1 MQGSAPPRD
10 NSPVVYLTAKSALA
24 VAARLGSVTTAA
36 SPTPRQMTVIYNRE
50 DKIFRGVVTSGALVS
65 LIVLGLIGL
74 FLFLRGAEIF
84 RDNGLMF
91 ITGANWTV
99 GSEDGIIPNDFSIGA
114 MLVGTIVVSF
124 IAVIVAFPLAVG
136 GALYLEFYAPRGIRR
151 ILVTLLDLAA
161 SIPSLIFG
169 LWGIQ
174 VFTSFGERW
183 AVFINHWLD
192 FIPLFG
198 VEYENFGRS
207 PFIAGCVLGSLIVP
221 ITTSV
226 AREVYSRTPRDLVDT
241 CYALGGTKWGAIRS
255 VVIPYGKSGVIG
267 GAMLGLGRALGE
279 TVAVYLLL
287 NLVFR
292 YNFRILESE
301 GGNVASLIAT
311 KFGDATPYELKAL
324 VAAGFVLFLLTLV
337 VNMTATTI
345 VQRSTP
351 RA

>member
-1 MQGSAPPRD
+1 
-10 NSPVVYLTAKSALA
+10 
-24 VAARLGSVTTAA
+24 
-36 SPTPRQMTVIYNRE
+36 MTVIYNRE
-50 DKIFRGVVTSGALVS
+50 DKIFRGVVTGGALTS
-65 LIVLGLIGL
+65 LLVLGAIGI

-84 RDNGLMF
+84 RDNGLRF
-91 ITGANWTV
+91 ITGTNWTV
-99 GSEDGIIPNDFSIGA
+99 GSGDGIIPDDFSIGA
-114 MLVGTIVVSF
+114 MLAGT
-124 IAVIVAFPLAVG
+124 VIVSLIALIIAFPLAIG
-136 GALYLEFYAPRGIRR
+136 GALYLEFYAPRSLRKP
-151 ILVTLLDLAA
+151 LVTMLDLAA

-183 AVFINHWLD
+183 AILINNWLG
-192 FIPLFG
+192 FIPIFD
-198 VEYENFGRS
+198 VQFENFGRS
-207 PFIAGCVLGSLIVP
+207 PFIAGCVLGSLIIP

-226 AREVYSRTPRDLVDT
+226 AREVYSRTPRDLIDT

-311 KFGDATPYELKAL
+311 KFGEATDYEIKAL

>member
-1 MQGSAPPRD
+1 
-10 NSPVVYLTAKSALA
+10 
-24 VAARLGSVTTAA
+24 VTTVDT
-36 SPTPRQMTVIYNRE
+36 PTPREMTVIYNRE
-50 DKIFRGVVTSGALVS
+50 DKIFRGVVTGGALTS
-65 LIVLGLIGL
+65 LLVLGAIGI

-84 RDNGLMF
+84 RDNGLRF
-91 ITGANWTV
+91 ITGTNWTV
-99 GSEDGIIPNDFSIGA
+99 GSGDGIIPDDFSIGA
-114 MLVGTIVVSF
+114 MLAGT
-124 IAVIVAFPLAVG
+124 VIVSLIALIIAFPLAIG
-136 GALYLEFYAPRGIRR
+136 GALYLEFYAPRSLRKP
-151 ILVTLLDLAA
+151 LVTMLDLAA

-183 AVFINHWLD
+183 AILINNWLG
-192 FIPLFG
+192 FIPIFD
-198 VEYENFGRS
+198 VQFENFGRS
-207 PFIAGCVLGSLIVP
+207 PFIAGCVLGSLIIP

-226 AREVYSRTPRDLVDT
+226 AREVYSRTPRDLIDT

-311 KFGDATPYELKAL
+311 KFGEATDYEIKAL

>member
-1 MQGSAPPRD
+1 M
-10 NSPVVYLTAKSALA
+10 
-24 VAARLGSVTTAA
+24 TTET
-36 SPTPRQMTVIYNRE
+36 PTPREVTVIYNRE
-50 DKIFRGVVTSGALVS
+50 DRIFRGVVTGGALTS
-65 LIVLGLIGL
+65 LVVLGLIGL
-74 FLFLRGAEIF
+74 FLFMRGAQIF
-84 RDNGLMF
+84 GDKGIRF
-91 ITGANWTV
+91 ITGTNWTA
-99 GSEDGIIPNDFSIGA
+99 GSGDGVIPDDFSIGA
-114 MLVGTIVVSF
+114 MLVGTIVVSL
-124 IAVIVAFPLAVG
+124 IALVIALPLAIG
-136 GALYLEFYAPRGIRR
+136 GALYLEFYAPQKVRG

-183 AVFINHWLD
+183 AVLINDWLGW
-192 FIPLFG
+192 IPIFG
-198 VEYENFGRS
+198 VEFDNFGRS
-207 PFIAGCVLGSLIVP
+207 PFVAGCVLGSLIVP

-241 CYALGGTKWGAIRS
+241 CYALGGSKWGAIRA

-311 KFGDATPYELKAL
+311 KFGEATEYELKAL

-345 VQRSTP
+345 VQKSTP

>member
-1 MQGSAPPRD
+1 
-10 NSPVVYLTAKSALA
+10 
-24 VAARLGSVTTAA
+24 
-36 SPTPRQMTVIYNRE
+36 MTVIYNRE
-50 DKIFRGVVTSGALVS
+50 DKIFRGIVASGALTS
-65 LIVLGLIGL
+65 LVVLGLIGI
-74 FLFLRGAEIF
+74 FLFWRGAEIF
-84 RDNGLMF
+84 RDNGIKF
-91 ITGANWTV
+91 ITGTNWTV
-99 GSEDGIIPNDFSIGA
+99 GSEDGIIPNDLSIGA
-114 MLVGTIVVSF
+114 MLVGTVVV
-124 IAVIVAFPLAVG
+124 AVIALIIAFPLAVG
-136 GALYLEFYAPRGIRR
+136 GALYLEFYAPRVLRKA
-151 ILVTLLDLAA
+151 LVTLLDLAA

-169 LWGIQ
+169 LWGIEI
-174 VFTSFGERW
+174 FTRFGERW
-183 AVFINHWLD
+183 AILLNKWLN
-192 FIPLFG
+192 FIPIFK
-198 VEYENFGRS
+198 VEFENFGRS
-207 PFIAGCVLGSLIVP
+207 PFIAGCVLASLIVP

-226 AREVYSRTPRDLVDT
+226 AREVYSRTPRDLIDT
-241 CYALGGTKWGAIRS
+241 CYALGGSKWGAIRS

-292 YNFRILESE
+292 YSFRILESE

-311 KFGDATPYELKAL
+311 KFGEATEYELKAL

>member
-1 MQGSAPPRD
+1 MIA
-10 NSPVVYLTAKSALA
+10 TE
-24 VAARLGSVTTAA
+24 T
-36 SPTPRQMTVIYNRE
+36 PTPRQLTVIYNRE
-50 DKIFRGVVTSGALVS
+50 DKIFRGVVTAGALTS
-65 LIVLGLIGL
+65 LVVLGLIGL
-74 FLFLRGAEIF
+74 FLFMRGAQIF
-84 RDNGLMF
+84 SDKGIRF
-91 ITGANWTV
+91 ITGTNWTA
-99 GSEDGIIPNDFSIGA
+99 GSGDGVIPDDFSIGA
-114 MLVGTIVVSF
+114 MLVGTIMVSLIALV
-124 IAVIVAFPLAVG
+124 IAVPLAIG
-136 GALYLEFYAPRGIRR
+136 GALYLEFYAPRRVRG

-169 LWGIQ
+169 LWGIEI
-174 VFTSFGERW
+174 FTGFGERW
-183 AVFINHWLD
+183 AVLINNWLN
-192 FIPLFG
+192 FIPIFD
-198 VEYENFGRS
+198 VEFDNFGRS
-207 PFIAGCVLGSLIVP
+207 PFIAGCVLGSLIIP

-241 CYALGGTKWGAIRS
+241 CYALGGSKWGAIRA

-311 KFGDATPYELKAL
+311 KFGEATEYELKAL

>member
-1 MQGSAPPRD
+1 
-10 NSPVVYLTAKSALA
+10 
-24 VAARLGSVTTAA
+24 
-36 SPTPRQMTVIYNRE
+36 MTVIYNRD
-50 DKIFRGVVTSGALVS
+50 DKIFRGIVASGALTS
-65 LIVLGLIGL
+65 LVVLGLIGI
-74 FLFLRGAEIF
+74 FLFWRGAEIF
-84 RDNGLMF
+84 RDNGIKF
-91 ITGANWTV
+91 ITGTNWTV
-99 GSEDGIIPNDFSIGA
+99 GSEDGIIPNDLSIGA
-114 MLVGTIVVSF
+114 MLVGTVVV
-124 IAVIVAFPLAVG
+124 AVIALFIAFPLAVG
-136 GALYLEFYAPRGIRR
+136 GALYLEFYAPRTLRKP
-151 ILVTLLDLAA
+151 LVTLLDLAA

-169 LWGIQ
+169 LWGIEI
-174 VFTSFGERW
+174 FTRFGERW
-183 AVFINHWLD
+183 AILINKWLN
-192 FIPLFG
+192 FIPIFN
-198 VEYENFGRS
+198 VEFENFGRS
-207 PFIAGCVLGSLIVP
+207 PFIAGCVLASLIVP

-226 AREVYSRTPRDLVDT
+226 AREVYSRTPHDLIDT
-241 CYALGGTKWGAIRS
+241 CYALGGSKWGAIRS

-292 YNFRILESE
+292 YSFRILESE

-311 KFGDATPYELKAL
+311 KFGEATEYELKAL

>member
-1 MQGSAPPRD
+1 RE
-10 NSPVVYLTAKSALA
+10 
-24 VAARLGSVTTAA
+24 
-36 SPTPRQMTVIYNRE
+36 MTVIYNRD
-50 DKIFRGVVTSGALVS
+50 DKIFRGIVTSGALTS
-65 LIVLGLIGL
+65 LVVLGAIGL
-74 FLFLRGAEIF
+74 FLFLRGAQIF
-84 RDNGLMF
+84 SDNGLNF
-91 ITGANWTV
+91 LVGSNWTA
-99 GSEDGIIPNDFSIGA
+99 GSEDGLIPNDFSIGP
-114 MLVGTIVVSF
+114 MLVGTIVVSI
-124 IAVIVAFPLAVG
+124 IALVVAFPLAIG
-136 GALYLEFYAPRGIRR
+136 GALYLEFYAPQVVRKP
-151 ILVTLLDLAA
+151 LVTLLDLAA

-169 LWGIQ
+169 LWGVQI
-174 VFTSFGERW
+174 FSSFGERW
-183 AVFINHWLD
+183 ATLLNDRLG
-192 FIPLFG
+192 FIPIFG
-198 VEYENFGRS
+198 VEFENFGRS
-207 PFIAGCVLGSLIVP
+207 PFIAGCVLASLIIP

-241 CYALGGTKWGAIRS
+241 CYALGGSKWGAIRA
-255 VVIPYGKSGVIG
+255 VVIPYGRSGVIG

-311 KFGDATPYELKAL
+311 KFGEATDYELQAL

-345 VQRSTP
+345 VQRNTP

>member
-1 MQGSAPPRD
+1 M
-10 NSPVVYLTAKSALA
+10 TA
-24 VAARLGSVTTAA
+24 TET
-36 SPTPRQMTVIYNRE
+36 PTPRQLTVIYNRE
-50 DKIFRGVVTSGALVS
+50 DKIFRGVVTTGALTS
-65 LIVLGLIGL
+65 LVVLGLIGL
-74 FLFLRGAEIF
+74 FLFLRGAQIF
-84 RDNGLMF
+84 SDKGIRF
-91 ITGANWTV
+91 ITGTNWTA
-99 GSEDGIIPNDFSIGA
+99 GSGDGVIPDDFSIGA
-114 MLVGTIVVSF
+114 MLVGTIVVSL
-124 IAVIVAFPLAVG
+124 IAIIIALPLAIG
-136 GALYLEFYAPRGIRR
+136 GALYLEYYAPRRIRGTL
-151 ILVTLLDLAA
+151 ITLLDLAA

-169 LWGIQ
+169 LWGIEI
-174 VFTSFGERW
+174 FTGFGERW
-183 AVFINHWLD
+183 AVLINTWLN
-192 FIPLFG
+192 FIPIFD
-198 VEYENFGRS
+198 VEFENFGRS

-241 CYALGGTKWGAIRS
+241 CYALGGTKWGAIRT
-255 VVIPYGKSGVIG
+255 VVMPYGKSGVIG

-311 KFGDATPYELKAL
+311 KFGEATEYELKAL

>member
-1 MQGSAPPRD
+1 
-10 NSPVVYLTAKSALA
+10 
-24 VAARLGSVTTAA
+24 
-36 SPTPRQMTVIYNRE
+36 MTVIYNRE
-50 DKIFRGVVTSGALVS
+50 DKIFRGIVASGALTS
-65 LIVLGLIGL
+65 LVVLGLIGI
-74 FLFLRGAEIF
+74 FLFWRGAEIF
-84 RDNGLMF
+84 RDNGIKF
-91 ITGANWTV
+91 ITGTNWTV
-99 GSEDGIIPNDFSIGA
+99 GSEDGIIPNDLSIGA
-114 MLVGTIVVSF
+114 MLIGTVVV
-124 IAVIVAFPLAVG
+124 AVIALIIAFPLAVG
-136 GALYLEFYAPRGIRR
+136 GALYLEFYAPRVLRKA
-151 ILVTLLDLAA
+151 LVTLLDLAA

-169 LWGIQ
+169 LWGIEI
-174 VFTSFGERW
+174 FTRFGERW
-183 AVFINHWLD
+183 AILLNKWLN
-192 FIPLFG
+192 FIPIFK
-198 VEYENFGRS
+198 VEFENFGRS
-207 PFIAGCVLGSLIVP
+207 PFIAGCVLASLIVP

-226 AREVYSRTPRDLVDT
+226 AREVYSRTPRDLIDT
-241 CYALGGTKWGAIRS
+241 CYALGGSKWGAIRS

-292 YNFRILESE
+292 YSFRILESE

-311 KFGDATPYELKAL
+311 KFGEATEYELKAL

>member
-1 MQGSAPPRD
+1 
-10 NSPVVYLTAKSALA
+10 
-24 VAARLGSVTTAA
+24 
-36 SPTPRQMTVIYNRE
+36 MTVIYNRE
-50 DKIFRGVVTSGALVS
+50 DKIFRGVVTAGALTS
-65 LIVLGLIGL
+65 LVVLGLIGL
-74 FLFLRGAEIF
+74 FLFLRGAQIF
-84 RDNGLMF
+84 SDKGIRF
-91 ITGANWTV
+91 ITGTNWTA
-99 GSEDGIIPNDFSIGA
+99 GSGDGVIPDDFSIGA
-114 MLVGTIVVSF
+114 MLVGTIVVSL
-124 IAVIVAFPLAVG
+124 IAIIIALPLAIG
-136 GALYLEFYAPRGIRR
+136 GALYLEYYAPRRIRGTL
-151 ILVTLLDLAA
+151 ITLLDLAA

-169 LWGIQ
+169 LWGIEI
-174 VFTSFGERW
+174 FTGFGERW
-183 AVFINHWLD
+183 AVLINTWLN
-192 FIPLFG
+192 FIPIFD
-198 VEYENFGRS
+198 VEFENFGRS

-241 CYALGGTKWGAIRS
+241 CYALGGTKWGAIRT
-255 VVIPYGKSGVIG
+255 VVMPYGKSGVIG

-311 KFGDATPYELKAL
+311 KFGEATEYELKAL

>member
-1 MQGSAPPRD
+1 
-10 NSPVVYLTAKSALA
+10 
-24 VAARLGSVTTAA
+24 
-36 SPTPRQMTVIYNRE
+36 MTVIYNRE
-50 DKIFRGVVTSGALVS
+50 DRIFRGVVATGALTS
-65 LIVLGLIGL
+65 LVVLGLIGV
-74 FLFLRGAEIF
+74 FLFMRGADVFSDKGI
-84 RDNGLMF
+84 RF
-91 ITGANWTV
+91 ITGTNWTA
-99 GSEDGIIPNDFSIGA
+99 GSGDGIIPDDFSIGA
-114 MLVGTIVVSF
+114 MLVGTIIVSL
-124 IAVIVAFPLAVG
+124 IAITIALPLSMG
-136 GALYLEFYAPRGIRR
+136 GALYLEFYAPRRVRGV
-151 ILVTLLDLAA
+151 LVTLLDLAA

-169 LWGIQ
+169 LWGIEI
-174 VFTSFGERW
+174 FTGFGERW
-183 AVFINHWLD
+183 AVLIHDWLG
-192 FIPLFG
+192 FIPIFD
-198 VEYENFGRS
+198 VEFDNFGRS
-207 PFIAGCVLGSLIVP
+207 PFIAGCVLGSLIIP

-311 KFGDATPYELKAL
+311 KFGEATEYELKAL

>member
-1 MQGSAPPRD
+1 
-10 NSPVVYLTAKSALA
+10 
-24 VAARLGSVTTAA
+24 
-36 SPTPRQMTVIYNRE
+36 MTVIYNRE
-50 DKIFRGVVTSGALVS
+50 DKIFRGIVTSGALTS
-65 LIVLGLIGL
+65 LVVLGLIGL
-74 FLFLRGAEIF
+74 FLFLRGAQIF
-84 RDNGLMF
+84 NDNGLNF
-91 ITGANWTV
+91 LTGTNWTV
-99 GSEDGIIPNDFSIGA
+99 GSEDGTVPDEFSIGA
-114 MLVGTIVVSF
+114 MLIGT
-124 IAVIVAFPLAVG
+124 VIVSLVAIVIAFPLAIG
-136 GALYLEFYAPRGIRR
+136 GALYLEFYAPQFVRKP
-151 ILVTLLDLAA
+151 LVTLLDLAA

-169 LWGIQ
+169 LWGIE
-174 VFTSFGERW
+174 VFTTFGERW
-183 AVFINHWLD
+183 AVFLNHRLG

-198 VEYENFGRS
+198 VEFENFGRS
-207 PFIAGCVLGSLIVP
+207 PFIAGCVLASLIVP

-241 CYALGGTKWGAIRS
+241 CYALGGSKWGAIRA
-255 VVIPYGKSGVIG
+255 VVIPYGRSGVIG

-287 NLVFR
+287 NLVFS
-292 YNFRILESE
+292 YEFRILESA

>member
-1 MQGSAPPRD
+1 
-10 NSPVVYLTAKSALA
+10 
-24 VAARLGSVTTAA
+24 
-36 SPTPRQMTVIYNRE
+36 MTVIYNRE
-50 DKIFRGVVTSGALVS
+50 DKIFRGIVTSGALTS
-65 LIVLGLIGL
+65 LVVLGLIGL
-74 FLFLRGAEIF
+74 FLFLRGAQIF
-84 RDNGLMF
+84 NDNGLNF
-91 ITGANWTV
+91 LTGTNWTV
-99 GSEDGIIPNDFSIGA
+99 GSEDGTIPDEFSIGA
-114 MLVGTIVVSF
+114 MLIGT
-124 IAVIVAFPLAVG
+124 VIVSLVAIAIAFPLAIG
-136 GALYLEFYAPRGIRR
+136 GALYLEFYAPQFVRKP
-151 ILVTLLDLAA
+151 LVTMLDLAA

-169 LWGIQ
+169 LWGIE
-174 VFTSFGERW
+174 VFTTFGERW
-183 AVFINHWLD
+183 AVFLNHRLG

-198 VEYENFGRS
+198 VEFENFGRS
-207 PFIAGCVLGSLIVP
+207 PFIAGCVLASLIVP

-241 CYALGGTKWGAIRS
+241 CYALGGSKWGAIRA
-255 VVIPYGKSGVIG
+255 VVIPYGRSGVIG

-287 NLVFR
+287 NLVFS
-292 YNFRILESE
+292 YEFRILESA